1 MIFIITKNDCL
12 DVNITDVTSEGCG
25 VAKPNGYPL
34 FIKGGVTGDV
44 LNVTVTK
51 TNKSYGFAK
60 INKIITPSEYRT
72 EPKCSIADLCGGC
85 DFMHIDYCMQQKIK
99 SDIVKN
105 NIIRI
110 GGADEDSF
118 IYEGIVGGERVFNYR
133 TKAQFPVGMHKG
145 KVVCGFYSRK
155 SHEIVPADNCLIQNE
170 EINKAV
176 KIFLEYA
183 NKYKVS
189 VYNEKNHTG
198 ILRHIY
204 VRTGHK
210 TGEMLVVIV
219 TNSKKRLPHQD
230 ELINALKSLENLK
243 GVLQNINTEKTNLV
257 LGKESRILYGENAI
271 VSQIGNLKFTISAES
286 FFQVNEEQTYK
297 LYLKALEYAELSN
310 NETVFDLYCGVGSI
324 SLFLSQKAKKVIGV
338 EIVEK
343 AIENAKHNAGLNGI
357 TNAEFYAGDCEKTVG
372 ELIQKGESADVV
384 VVDPPRKGCSE
395 KLLEFLNEI
404 SPKKIVYVSCNSAT
418 LARDIKILSQY
429 GYKLKKVCAVD
440 MFPNSG
446 HCESV
451 ALLVRTDSSI

>member
-72 EPKCSIADLCGGC
+72 EPKCAIADLCGGC
-85 DFMHIDYCMQQKIK
+85 DFMHIDYSMQKKIK

-133 TKAQFPVGMHKG
+133 TKAQFPVGIHNG

-155 SHEIVPADNCLIQNE
+155 SHQIVPSDNCLIQNE

-204 VRTGHK
+204 VRTGHN

-230 ELINALKSLENLK
+230 ELVNSLKSIENLK
-243 GVLQNINTEKTNLV
+243 GVLQNINTERTNLV

-271 VSQIGNLKFTISAES
+271 VSQIGNLKFAISAES
-286 FFQVNEEQTYK
+286 FFQVNEQQTYK

-343 AIENAKHNAGLNGI
+343 AIENARQNARLNGI

-372 ELIQKGESADVV
+372 ELIQKGEIADVV

-446 HCESV
+446 HVECCV
-451 ALLVRTDSSI
+451 LLCQK